1 MVVKARTIKQIRKGS
16 IAIKSI
22 KSAWLTAA
30 DHSFWDLLPGSYTVV
45 ADILALPPVKNKR
58 AIYLLLL
65 ANSISGVSQGISMLA
80 IPWYFISVAHDEG
93 LFSQIYFVVTSASLI
108 WGVYAG
114 TLVDRYD
121 RRRIFLA
128 INIAGMLMLGL
139 ASITGYAVGGTPWL
153 LVALAFAT
161 TVFIYNIH
169 FPTLYGF
176 AQEITAKEDYGRV
189 TSQLEVQGQLTW
201 TIAGGLGALL
211 LNGVPGHFNFFGA
224 DMSVPFAIRHL
235 AIHEVFAIDAVTY
248 VLAFIIIYQIRSIS
262 VAERTIDTDPLLTRI
277 RTGMAYL
284 KGHPVVFLFG
294 NASLFIFLTI
304 IVHSTLVNPIYV
316 DHYLHR
322 GGDVYALSD
331 MVFSLGALLAG
342 FVTTRLF
349 GQRRIIPGLIAL
361 SLIAGGM
368 YFVHVYNN
376 ILAWYYLCYFVI
388 GFSNSAARVLRITF
402 LFSHIPNSVI
412 GRTNSVF
419 FVINVAMRLMLT
431 GLFAL
436 PLFHQG
442 INIIYANAVMG
453 AICITGGILIWLQKS
468 DLEKLHEV
476 HER

>member
-1 MVVKARTIKQIRKGS
+1 MPVI
-16 IAIKSI
+16 
-22 KSAWLTAA
+22 W
-30 DHSFWDLLPGSYTVV
+30 HLLSGHYAVER
-45 ADILALPPVKNKR
+45 DILALPPVKNKR

-65 ANSISGVSQGISMLA
+65 ANSISGISQGISMLA
-80 IPWYFISVAHDEG
+80 IPWYFISVVHDEG
-93 LFSQIYFVVTSASLI
+93 LFSRIYFVVTSISLV

-128 INIAGMLMLGL
+128 INVAGMLMLGS
-139 ASITGYAVGGTPWL
+139 ASLTGYLHGTTPWL
-153 LVALAFAT
+153 LVALAFAI

-201 TIAGGLGALL
+201 TISGGLGALL
-211 LNGVPGHFNFFGA
+211 LNGVPGHFNFFG
-224 DMSVPFAIRHL
+224 SNIIVPFSIRPL
-235 AIHEVFAIDAVTY
+235 SIYEVFGIDAVTY
-248 VLAFIIIYQIRSIS
+248 ALAFIIIYQIRSIA
-262 VAERTIDTDPLLTRI
+262 VADRTIDTDPLITRI
-277 RTGMAYL
+277 RTGMSYL
-284 KGHPVVFLFG
+284 KKHPVIFLFG

-331 MVFSLGALLAG
+331 MVFSMGALLAG

-361 SLIAGGM
+361 FLVAGGM

-376 ILAWYYLCYFVI
+376 VLSWYYLCYFVI
-388 GFSNSAARVLRITF
+388 GFSNSAARVLRVTF
-402 LFSHIPNSVI
+402 LFSHIPNAVI

-419 FVINVAMRLMLT
+419 FVINVAMRLLLT

-453 AICITGGILIWLQKS
+453 AICITGGVLIWLQKG

-476 HER
+476 HQN

>member
-1 MVVKARTIKQIRKGS
+1 ME
-16 IAIKSI
+16 
-22 KSAWLTAA
+22 
-30 DHSFWDLLPGSYTVV
+30 P
-45 ADILALPPVKNKR
+45 DIIALPPVKNKR

-65 ANSISGVSQGISMLA
+65 ANSISGISQGISMLA

-93 LFSQIYFVVTSASLI
+93 LFSQIYFAVTSISLI

-128 INIAGMLMLGL
+128 INVAGMLMLGL
-139 ASITGYAVGGTPWL
+139 ASLTGYIQGTTPWP
-153 LVALAFAT
+153 LVALVFAT

-176 AQEITAKEDYGRV
+176 AQEITAREDYGRV

-201 TIAGGLGALL
+201 TISGGLGALL

-224 DMSVPFAIRHL
+224 DVAVPFTIRPL
-235 AIHEVFAIDAVTY
+235 SIYEVFSIDAVTY
-248 VLAFIIIYQIRSIS
+248 ILAFIIIWQIRSMP
-262 VAERTIDTDPLLTRI
+262 VADRTIDTDPLLTRI

-284 KGHPVVFLFG
+284 KKHPIIFLFG
-294 NASLFIFLTI
+294 NTSLFIFLTI

-316 DHYLHR
+316 DHFLHH

-331 MVFSLGALLAG
+331 MTFSMGALLAG
-342 FVTTRLF
+342 FVATKLF
-349 GQRRIIPGLIAL
+349 GQRRIISGLVGLCI
-361 SLIAGGM
+361 IAGVM
-368 YFVHVYNN
+368 YFVHVYNSV
-376 ILAWYYLCYFVI
+376 LAWYYLCYFAI
-388 GFSNSAARVLRITF
+388 GFCNAAARVLRVTF
-402 LFSHIPNSVI
+402 LFSHIPNAVI

-442 INIIYANAVMG
+442 INIIYANVVLG
-453 AICITGGILIWLQKS
+453 GICLTGGILIWLQKD

-476 HER
+476 HNEP